1 MSVYSCPMLV
11 LVLYEADDVQ
21 LSLDVDRL
29 LVLLMA
35 NGPSDDAQ
43 LSGPLRGI
51 RNLGCK
57 VQIGKVS
64 L

>member
-1 MSVYSCPMLV
+1 MLV

-35 NGPSDDAQ
+35 IGPSDDAHF
-43 LSGPLRGI
+43 SGAWYGI
-51 RNLGCK
+51 RNLGCR
-57 VQIGKVS
+57 VRIGRVS